1 MFYCESIKLLQKT
14 DSLEISIFT
23 GLIELNNALSRC
35 TSEQT
40 DYDISKTIN
49 IFFSNPLIRIKF
61 IIRKNK
67 QREWSLPTKL
77 EKIES
82 EHDNII
88 NVYFIL
94 PSTFAI

>member
-1 MFYCESIKLLQKT
+1 MFYCKSIKLLQKT

-40 DYDISKTIN
+40 DYDISKTI
-49 IFFSNPLIRIKF
+49 FFKSVIRIKKNYT
-61 IIRKNK
+61 RKQNAK
-67 QREWSLPTKL
+67 KGVEPPHKAR
-77 EKIES
+77 KIES

-88 NVYFIL
+88 NVYFVL